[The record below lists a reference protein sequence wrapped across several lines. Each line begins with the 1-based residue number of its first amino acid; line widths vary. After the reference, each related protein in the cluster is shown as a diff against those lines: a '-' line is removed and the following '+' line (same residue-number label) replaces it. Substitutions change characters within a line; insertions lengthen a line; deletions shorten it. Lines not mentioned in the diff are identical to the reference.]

1 MSFSWQYVRKESL
14 IMISSSVSWLS
25 RSRASSQLNWGLA
38 VRREKMN
45 NVRNM
50 FWREFQIQN
59 IISNIDV
66 RDKEPSTL
74 TGFRF
79 LLSLL
84 CIGGK
89 FKPEKKGYYA
99 RNVINSIWKS
109 NKIKRIFRR

>member
-66 RDKEPSTL
+66 RNKEPSTL
-74 TGFRF
+74 TGFRL

-89 FKPEKKGYYA
+89 FKPEKK
-99 RNVINSIWKS
+99 RLLCKKCNQLNLEIE
-109 NKIKRIFRR
+109 